1 MDETTLELSKVIDEK
16 GTAIKELSNR
26 LEGYYTCT
34 RVLLERINSHPV
46 ESQISG
52 VDDNFDSYE
61 KKFDKLVR
69 RIDLRE
75 SNLNQYCN
83 KCFVVLDAKSC

>member
-1 MDETTLELSKVIDEK
+1 MYYIMDETTLNLLNVIENKD
-16 GTAIKELSNR
+16 TAIKELSNR

-34 RVLLERINSHPV
+34 RVLLERIHSNLV

-61 KKFDKLVR
+61 INIDKLVR
-69 RIDLRE
+69 RIDLLE
-75 SNLNQYCN
+75 SSLNQYVN
-83 KCFVVLDAKSC
+83 K